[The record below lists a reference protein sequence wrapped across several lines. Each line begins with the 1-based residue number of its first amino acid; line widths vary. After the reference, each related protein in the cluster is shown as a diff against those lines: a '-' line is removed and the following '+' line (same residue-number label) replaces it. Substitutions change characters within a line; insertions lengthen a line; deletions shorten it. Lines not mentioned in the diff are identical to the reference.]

1 MTEYDALEENNV
13 KLHFFQVLVNGWK
26 SKCPT
31 WCFGIMATKINCLI
45 SSDFFENIW
54 RTRRLQ
60 LLSVILMIFQ
70 GRFWHEGML
79 CAMIWL
85 CWDRPFRTCS
95 LAVSFESKLELNML
109 RMWAHYRTSDRKQS
123 FQSWPKKTFLMCKD
137 YLNLKSSIL
146 ACHAK

>member
-1 MTEYDALEENNV
+1 MTEYIVIEDDNV

-31 WCFGIMATKINCLI
+31 RCFGIMATKINCLI

-79 CAMIWL
+79 SQWSGYAETGHSGHAPSLSASSQNWSWGCGLITEHRIKNNPSKVPIMTEENVPDVQGL
-85 CWDRPFRTCS
+85 PELEKFNFRLSC
-95 LAVSFESKLELNML
+95 
-109 RMWAHYRTSDRKQS
+109 
-123 FQSWPKKTFLMCKD
+123 
-137 YLNLKSSIL
+137 
-146 ACHAK
+146 